1 MCVLTDLVCRVF
13 RILEPVRK
21 HFAIPENAAL
31 LEQVKSFRV
40 TR

>member
-1 MCVLTDLVCRVF
+1 MTALCTLVPPFHRL
-13 RILEPVRK
+13 LEPVRK